1 MSKGILWLR
10 NDLRVTDHPVLD
22 HALKECNE
30 VLFVYVFDDRVWR
43 TQGENPR
50 IRQYRARFLLQALEE
65 LKNKIEDLG
74 GQIEFLFGRP
84 SQEIPKLAI
93 EYGASYCFTQPPQD
107 DYAER
112 TMIARWESGS
122 RLEMESM
129 LFHEW
134 SIIGKL
140 PYNPHNS

>member
-1 MSKGILWLR
+1 
-10 NDLRVTDHPVLD
+10 V
-22 HALKECNE
+22 
-30 VLFVYVFDDRVWR
+30 VW
-43 TQGENPR
+43 PD
-50 IRQYRARFLLQALEE
+50 
-65 LKNKIEDLG
+65 IEHID
-74 GQIEFLFGRP
+74 
-84 SQEIPKLAI
+84 SAD
-93 EYGASYCFTQPPQD
+93 ASYCFTAPLRD

-140 PYNPHNS
+140 PYHPHNS